1 MINKFAP
8 DSLLSALSSR
18 DFGRFAQCLSPSA
31 QARLLLP
38 RGLEVRSGREEIAR
52 RFEGWFASATE
63 FEVLDTHREQVGPR
77 SRLSWRFR
85 MIRDGK
91 TREVIEQVAF
101 IDVGSDGISKIDL
114 MCSGF
119 LPEEELLPAGIGD
132 ACPIDGADGLAR

>member
-8 DSLLSALSSR
+8 DSFLSALSSR
-18 DFGRFAQCLSPSA
+18 DFGRFAQSLSPSA
-31 QARLLLP
+31 QARFLLP
-38 RGLEVRSGREEIAR
+38 RGPEERSGREEIAR

-77 SRLSWRFR
+77 SRLDWRFR
-85 MIRDGK
+85 MMRDGK

-101 IDVGSDGISKIDL
+101 IDVGPDGISKIDL

-119 LPEEELLPAGIGD
+119 LSEEELVPAGIGD
-132 ACPIDGADGLAR
+132 ACPIDGADGHAQ

>member
-8 DSLLSALSSR
+8 DSFLSALSSR

-38 RGLEVRSGREEIAR
+38 RGPEVRSGREEIAR

-63 FEVLDTHREQVGPR
+63 FEVLDTQREQVGPR
-77 SRLSWRFR
+77 SRLNWRFR
-85 MIRDGK
+85 MIRDGI

-101 IDVGSDGISKIDL
+101 IDVGPDGISKIDL

-119 LPEEELLPAGIGD
+119 LPEEKPIAADVVD
-132 ACPIDGADGLAR
+132 ACPESHVDGLAR